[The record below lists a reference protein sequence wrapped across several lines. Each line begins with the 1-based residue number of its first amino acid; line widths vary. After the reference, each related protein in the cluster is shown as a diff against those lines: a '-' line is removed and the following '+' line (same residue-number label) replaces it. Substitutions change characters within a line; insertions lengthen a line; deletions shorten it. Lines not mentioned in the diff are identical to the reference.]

1 MGSFNA
7 FAAKSFLDSTAAAAL
22 VSQKNKG
29 GGGGRRIQQNDG
41 NSIDERPLEFP
52 SVVDVNEQ
60 LLNGACY
67 LQRVR
72 SVLSSPLIR
81 DASRGASGGGARGAG
96 EERDR
101 KVQQDARELISILE
115 TGYRPSRSSRF
126 ITDYSYDSWKWRHTK
141 KKKKNVIFKRKKER
155 KKKEEEWED
164 IVQDVG
170 FEEWTMKFLK

>member
-22 VSQKNKG
+22 VSQKNK

-81 DASRGASGGGARGAG
+81 DASRGAGGGGARGAG

-126 ITDYSYDSWKWRHTK
+126 ITDYSYDS
-141 KKKKNVIFKRKKER
+141 
-155 KKKEEEWED
+155 
-164 IVQDVG
+164 
-170 FEEWTMKFLK
+170 